1 MEGGRGARRAAAL
14 SSSSTGSS
22 WASFEEKAK
31 DYGTRAGRRERKAG
45 KGGKGAPSRGKN
57 CVVGGVLKREC
68 VFVLEG
74 GLVVGHYSVRP
85 VRLKGLPVCSPPTLV
100 LCWWVLDHI

>member
-45 KGGKGAPSRGKN
+45 EGRKRCPFAREKRCCGRGLEESV
-57 CVVGGVLKREC
+57 CVCLCWR
-68 VFVLEG
+68 G
-74 GLVVGHYSVRP
+74 GL
-85 VRLKGLPVCSPPTLV
+85 
-100 LCWWVLDHI
+100 